1 MISAT
6 TTWPSPA
13 KLNLFLHINGRQPD
27 GYHELQTLF
36 QFLDY
41 SDTLTIRADFS
52 GTISITPHIEGVAT
66 VDNLIYK
73 AAMALKRYTHCP
85 MGAHIEINKKLP
97 MGGGIGGG
105 SSNAATTLVA
115 LNFLWQLNLTDDELA
130 EIALQLGADVPVFV
144 RGFAAFAEGVGEKLT
159 KAEPLEKWYLVLK
172 PQVSIAT
179 ADIFAHPD
187 LSRNTPKQSLE
198 ALIQGNYVNDCEKIV
213 RLLYPEVDKKL
224 SWLLQYAPSRLTGT
238 GSCVFAEF
246 STEKAAKA
254 VLDKL
259 PDNVSAFIAQ
269 GRNTS
274 PLHETL
280 AEYKHSVLPTFL
292 KTGRNPEVSTVPDM
306 KLFAGNATPEL
317 AQRIADRLY
326 ISLGDATVS
335 RFSDGEVAVQINEN
349 VRGSDVFII
358 QSTCAPTNDNLME
371 LVVMIDAMR
380 RASAGRIT
388 AVIPYFGY
396 ARQDRRVRSAR
407 VPITAKVVA
416 DFLSNVG
423 VDRVLTIDLHA
434 EQIQGFFDVPVD
446 NIFGTPVLLEDMKE
460 RDLVDPVVV
469 SPDLGGVVRAR
480 ATAKALGDIDIA
492 IVDKRR
498 PRANVSEV
506 MHLIGDVEGRDCVI
520 VDDMIDTGGTL
531 CKAAEA
537 LKGRGAKRVFA
548 YATHAVF
555 SGNAAD
561 NIKNSAL
568 DQVIVTDSITLSE
581 KMAKT
586 GKVTQLTL
594 SSMLAEAIRRISNEE
609 SISAMFNQ

>member
-1 MISAT
+1 M
-6 TTWPSPA
+6 
-13 KLNLFLHINGRQPD
+13 
-27 GYHELQTLF
+27 
-36 QFLDY
+36 
-41 SDTLTIRADFS
+41 
-52 GTISITPHIEGVAT
+52 
-66 VDNLIYK
+66 
-73 AAMALKRYTHCP
+73 
-85 MGAHIEINKKLP
+85 
-97 MGGGIGGG
+97 
-105 SSNAATTLVA
+105 
-115 LNFLWQLNLTDDELA
+115 
-130 EIALQLGADVPVFV
+130 
-144 RGFAAFAEGVGEKLT
+144 
-159 KAEPLEKWYLVLK
+159 
-172 PQVSIAT
+172 
-179 ADIFAHPD
+179 
-187 LSRNTPKQSLE
+187 
-198 ALIQGNYVNDCEKIV
+198 
-213 RLLYPEVDKKL
+213 
-224 SWLLQYAPSRLTGT
+224 
-238 GSCVFAEF
+238 
-246 STEKAAKA
+246 
-254 VLDKL
+254 
-259 PDNVSAFIAQ
+259 
-269 GRNTS
+269 
-274 PLHETL
+274 
-280 AEYKHSVLPTFL
+280 
-292 KTGRNPEVSTVPDM
+292 PDM

-317 AQRIADRLY
+317 AQRIAERLY
-326 ISLGDATVS
+326 ISLGDASVS

-396 ARQDRRVRSAR
+396 ARQDRRVRSSR

-446 NIFGTPVLLEDMKE
+446 NIFGTPVLLEDMQSRGLE
-460 RDLVDPVVV
+460 NPVVV

-506 MHLIGDVEGRDCVI
+506 MNLIGDVEGRDCVI

-537 LKGRGAKRVFA
+537 LKERGAKRVFA

-561 NIKNSAL
+561 NIKNSVL
-568 DQVIVTDSITLSE
+568 DQVIVTDSISLSKE
-581 KMAKT
+581 MAAT
-586 GKVTQLTL
+586 GKVTTL
-594 SSMLAEAIRRISNEE
+594 SLSRMLAEAIRRISNEE
-609 SISAMFNQ
+609 SISAMFN